1 MNAPASPPAPPP
13 AKAPA
18 AAARPPRAGA
28 KPPAKAPT
36 RAPGAPELYSPGWF
50 VRRTVANAVRYVR
63 GLAPFREDEF
73 GTDAAAP
80 SPAHIRA
87 ANSLVEEVHRTLAQ
101 EVGQMRTLGEAL
113 RRGQG
118 SPEALLRL
126 KDRVYTQTK
135 EAERM
140 MAFYRGIFD
149 QRHTR
154 FGHMLLP
161 MDRIARDC
169 YQAIWIGLGK
179 ARSIP
184 APAPFSY
191 VEDGNGPATYRRGV
205 RLSTLGKR
213 PNPFPLVKVPQHR
226 LHNPWTLGAV
236 PHEVAHNLQSDLG
249 LWAKVPARIAAAM
262 KGKLPE
268 DAVDTWR
275 RWHKECYADFAGVL
289 LIGPAYVE
297 SLIDVVGKA
306 PRSTAHFNP
315 DGVHPTPILR
325 VPINCHVLRRIGFEA
340 EAEAFERTWAAL
352 YPKALLA
359 GLPAEFRDSYTTGC
373 RLMVDAICFQPEDE
387 YGGKSLAQVVNFTRK
402 DVTVIAEA
410 AARLVRGENTGI
422 LPERFLIPAA
432 RTAFRLGPDK
442 AALISR
448 NFYFALG
455 RS

>member
-1 MNAPASPPAPPP
+1 MNAALLQPVRPRPVAT
-13 AKAPA
+13 AKG
-18 AAARPPRAGA
+18 RV
-28 KPPAKAPT
+28 
-36 RAPGAPELYSPGWF
+36 PGAPELYSPDWF
-50 VRRTVANAVRYVR
+50 VRRQTANAARYLQ

-87 ANSLVEEVHRTLAQ
+87 ANRLVDEVRRKLAQ
-101 EVGQMRTLGEAL
+101 EVARMRAL
-113 RRGQG
+113 AQDLQGGRGG
-118 SPEALLRL
+118 AEPLLRL
-126 KDRVYTQTK
+126 KDRVYAQTK
-135 EAERM
+135 EAERL

-149 QRHTR
+149 QRHAR

-161 MDRIARDC
+161 IDRIARDC
-169 YQAIWIGLGK
+169 YQAVWAGLGK

-184 APAPFSY
+184 APSPFAY

-205 RLSTLGKR
+205 RLTTLGKR

-226 LHNPWTLGAV
+226 LLNPWTLGAV

-249 LWAKVPARIAAAM
+249 LWAKVPRRIEAAM

-268 DAVDTWR
+268 DAIDVWR

-297 SLIDVVGKA
+297 SLIDVVGKSPQA
-306 PRSTAHFNP
+306 TAHFNP
-315 DGVHPTPILR
+315 EGVHPTPILR
-325 VPINCHVLRRIGFEA
+325 VPINCHLLRRIGFEA
-340 EAEAFERTWAAL
+340 EAEAFERTWAKL
-352 YPKALLA
+352 YPKVLL
-359 GLPAEFRDSYTTGC
+359 GKLPAEFRESYQQGC
-373 RLMVDAICFQPEDE
+373 QLLVSAICFQPEVE
-387 YGGKSLAQVVNFTRK
+387 YGGKPLARVVKFTRK
-402 DVTVIAEA
+402 DVTVISEA
-410 AARLVRGENTGI
+410 AERLVRGENTGI

-432 RTAFRLGPDK
+432 RTAFRLGADN

-455 RS
+455 RT